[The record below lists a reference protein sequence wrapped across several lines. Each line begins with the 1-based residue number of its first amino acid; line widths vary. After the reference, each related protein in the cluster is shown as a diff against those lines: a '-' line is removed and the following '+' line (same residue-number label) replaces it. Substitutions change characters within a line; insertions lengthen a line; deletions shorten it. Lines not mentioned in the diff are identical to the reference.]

1 MIMGVI
7 SGRYLAMK
15 WAFLGSLVGVFQG
28 QGLYFPPITGDAWD
42 TISPRTLGW
51 NEAQIDSLYAFL
63 AQHRTKAFILLK
75 DGKIVLEW
83 YFGRFTKDSLWY
95 WASAGKGLTAFLVG
109 LAQQEG
115 FLRITDTTGRWL
127 GAGWTQAPPEKEA
140 LITIRHQ
147 LTMTT
152 GLDDEVADPHCTQP
166 SCLLYKADA
175 GTRWAY
181 HNAPYTLLHA
191 VLEAATG
198 RPVNQYFYEKVA
210 TRTGMQGGFI
220 SWGYNRVF
228 VSNARSMAR
237 FGLLILNKGWWDQTP
252 ILTDTLYYREM
263 LSPSQS
269 LNPAYGYLWWLNGQS
284 RFMVPGLQTVFSGP
298 LFPSAPSDMVS
309 ALGANGQ
316 ILSIVPSQRLVV
328 VRLGEFADS
337 SEVVISF
344 HERLWQR
351 LRAVMTPAAF
361 LSDSEPKYALPIQL
375 YPNEPNPFTDETVI
389 TFEVREPLPVSLKVY
404 NMWGEELAT
413 LKEGVYSPGR
423 YAVAYRTEGL
433 PAGVYWCRLVAGPYK
448 MHRPLVKTG
457 MR

>member
-1 MIMGVI
+1 
-7 SGRYLAMK
+7 MK
-15 WAFLGSLVGVFQG
+15 WVFLGSLVGVFQG

-51 NEAQIDSLYAFL
+51 NETQIDSLYAFL

-75 DGKIVLEW
+75 DGEIVLEW

-115 FLRITDTTGRWL
+115 FLRITDATERWL
-127 GAGWTQAPPEKEA
+127 GAGWPPAPPEKEA

-152 GLDDEVADPHCTQP
+152 GLDDEVPDPYCTQP

-198 RPVNQYFYEKVA
+198 RPVNQYFYQKVA
-210 TRTGMQGGFI
+210 TQTGMQGGFV

-284 RFMVPGLQTVFSGP
+284 RFMVPGLQTVFAGL

-309 ALGANGQ
+309 ASGANGQ
-316 ILSIVPSQRLVV
+316 KS
-328 VRLGEFADS
+328 
-337 SEVVISF
+337 
-344 HERLWQR
+344 
-351 LRAVMTPAAF
+351 
-361 LSDSEPKYALPIQL
+361 
-375 YPNEPNPFTDETVI
+375 
-389 TFEVREPLPVSLKVY
+389 
-404 NMWGEELAT
+404 
-413 LKEGVYSPGR
+413 
-423 YAVAYRTEGL
+423 
-433 PAGVYWCRLVAGPYK
+433 
-448 MHRPLVKTG
+448 
-457 MR
+457 